1 MHMLRS
7 PSHHKHGQ
15 NKNSDLEGN
24 PGGKLDGGALYHC
37 IELMIGMIRMVRYIQ
52 QFLGDV
58 QV

>member
-1 MHMLRS
+1 MVKI
-7 PSHHKHGQ
+7 KH
-15 NKNSDLEGN
+15 SDLEGI